1 MLRKGVEARVN
12 DAIETRRYL
21 GPAVWE
27 RGGVFVVGARAND
40 SGFSLCGGISVLIW
54 KFEDHVDGFGFRVQD
69 LGRY

>member
-12 DAIETRRYL
+12 DAIET
-21 GPAVWE
+21 VWE